1 VLLSLVGLRFA
12 NWLWLSARIPGGTAF
27 VANVA
32 LQVLS
37 CAVFVFL
44 IAQSCRTTLPHWL
57 RVHLLRRLLI
67 LSPVVVLALFLLVAP
82 SSVHSLV
89 SDDLLIDDA
98 DAMAVGGAQSIAAGH
113 DLYRVSEIKCLKHL
127 GLSPALSTPLR
138 VGPLARVPVYP
149 PPTQIKAS
157 IGAAQGEGSTSSVFS
172 GRAGPPLDPVAMVPV
187 ASASPVVR
195 ALWTLGPMMVLAI
208 AVGVAASWLWP
219 ATLTVVL
226 GTYFRP
232 GSALNF
238 ASLRNAESVA

>member
-1 VLLSLVGLRFA
+1 LRVDRALLRRFLTGMRSDPNPADRLVLVLLSLVGLRFA

-37 CAVFVFL
+37 FAVFVFL

-57 RVHLLRRLLI
+57 RVHRPGRLLI
-67 LSPVVVLALFLLVAP
+67 VSPVVVVALFLLV
-82 SSVHSLV
+82 SSSIVHSLA
-89 SDDLLIDDA
+89 SGDLLIDDA
-98 DAMAVGGAQSIAAGH
+98 DAVAVGGAQSIAAGH

-157 IGAAQGEGSTSSVFS
+157 IGAAQG
-172 GRAGPPLDPVAMVPV
+172 
-187 ASASPVVR
+187 
-195 ALWTLGPMMVLAI
+195 
-208 AVGVAASWLWP
+208 
-219 ATLTVVL
+219 
-226 GTYFRP
+226 
-232 GSALNF
+232 
-238 ASLRNAESVA
+238 

>member
-1 VLLSLVGLRFA
+1 LRVDQALLRRFRTGMRSDQNTVDRLVLVLLSLVGLRFA
-12 NWLWLSARIPGGTAF
+12 NWLWLSARIPGKASL

-32 LQVLS
+32 LQVLP

-57 RVHLLRRLLI
+57 RVHPLRRLLI
-67 LSPVVVLALFLLVAP
+67 LSPVVVLALFLLVAR
-82 SSVHSLV
+82 SIVHSLV
-89 SDDLLIDDA
+89 SDNLLIDDA

-138 VGPLARVPVYP
+138 AGPLARVPVYP

-172 GRAGPPLDPVAMVPV
+172 GRAGPPVDSEAPD
-187 ASASPVVR
+187 
-195 ALWTLGPMMVLAI
+195 LG
-208 AVGVAASWLWP
+208 
-219 ATLTVVL
+219 
-226 GTYFRP
+226 
-232 GSALNF
+232 
-238 ASLRNAESVA
+238 SLPRSDDGLH